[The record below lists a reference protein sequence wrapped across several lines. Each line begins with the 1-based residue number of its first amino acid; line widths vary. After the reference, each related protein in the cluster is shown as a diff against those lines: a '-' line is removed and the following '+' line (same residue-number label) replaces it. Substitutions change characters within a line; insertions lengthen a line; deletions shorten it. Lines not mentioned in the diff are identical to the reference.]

1 MPSNQQMQ
9 ALVNLRKIFVTLTNN
24 QPNNKRNSVV
34 ETRNQRE
41 TPITS
46 EIVEEYVPQSRVME
60 KTPNKTL
67 QDTNAK
73 VHQPR
78 VETTKTVTHTI
89 AYKEN
94 EVPEIHRYNLRKTPN
109 CVCGD

>member
-9 ALVNLRKIFVTLTNN
+9 ALVDLSKIFVNLTNN
-24 QPNNKRNSVV
+24 QPNNKRNRVV
-34 ETRNQRE
+34 EKRNQRE
-41 TPITS
+41 APIIS
-46 EIVEEYVPQSRVME
+46 EIVEEYVTQSRVTG
-60 KTPNKTL
+60 KNPNKIRH
-67 QDTNAK
+67 DTHAK

-78 VETTKTVTHTI
+78 VETTKNVTHTI
-89 AYKEN
+89 PYKEN